1 MDLMVLIRYPRDWD
15 TVPADTINDDTR
27 LKVCNIPIVL
37 LDIARIVV
45 ALDIWFV
52 ATTSIRFTDLS
63 LTPYPFQFLDYFH
76 FKLDHVSILR

>member
-1 MDLMVLIRYPRDWD
+1 MVLIRYPRDWD

-45 ALDIWFV
+45 ALDI
-52 ATTSIRFTDLS
+52 
-63 LTPYPFQFLDYFH
+63 
-76 FKLDHVSILR
+76 